1 MLHHAKYVLSYV
13 DSGPCLQ
20 TLITKYH
27 HISLFL
33 ALFRDCCRWM
43 FQHVKYFFM
52 IFLRDRDF
60 YHYARNIV
68 LQGHVTSRFSRSN
81 MFEKEPALNYNKKGF
96 TCSYIK
102 FRHRVIFFFFFEN
115 SNIWISVTKSKLKLD
130 FPLSGVKFTENS
142 LCLTCFSPSSRK
154 ISFDL

>member
-1 MLHHAKYVLSYV
+1 MFEFKEQSPYFSVSCPLSWLLSLNVPARQVFFNYVF
-13 DSGPCLQ
+13 SG
-20 TLITKYH
+20 
-27 HISLFL
+27 
-33 ALFRDCCRWM
+33 
-43 FQHVKYFFM
+43 
-52 IFLRDRDF
+52 DRDF
-60 YHYARNIV
+60 YHYARNFV

-102 FRHRVIFFFFFEN
+102 FRHRVIFFEN

>member
-1 MLHHAKYVLSYV
+1 MITFIVANHAKYVLSYV

-20 TLITKYH
+20 TLITKYFLLFKCLNLKNSH

-102 FRHRVIFFFFFEN
+102 FRHRVIFFSFLKTV
-115 SNIWISVTKSKLKLD
+115 ISELV
-130 FPLSGVKFTENS
+130 
-142 LCLTCFSPSSRK
+142 
-154 ISFDL
+154 

>member
-1 MLHHAKYVLSYV
+1 MLFK
-13 DSGPCLQ
+13 CLN
-20 TLITKYH
+20 LKNSH

-43 FQHVKYFFM
+43 FQNVKYFLWCFFRWQR
-52 IFLRDRDF
+52 FLSF
-60 YHYARNIV
+60 NIV

-102 FRHRVIFFFFFEN
+102 FRHRVIFFEN

-130 FPLSGVKFTENS
+130 FPLFGVKFTENS